1 MFQAIASRLAAI
13 YISFMLSADN
23 PSDSQIKAFHKAL
36 HRWYAAHGRRDL
48 PWRNTNN
55 PYEVYISEIM
65 LQQTQVKT
73 VLERFYAPFLKAFP
87 TLAALAAA
95 DHQAVA
101 KKWEGLGYYTRAA
114 NLHKAAQQSGGMLP
128 GTWEELQKLPG
139 IGRNTASAVA
149 CFGFGQAVPVME
161 ANVRRVLCRVF
172 AMKEARDDVLWE
184 KAELLLDKQNPFDY
198 NQAMMDI
205 GAMVCTKRAPRCE
218 ICPLAAIC
226 KGKIAPESYPAPKKA
241 KITPTRKRVIVV
253 LHDGRG
259 GYFLYK
265 RTTRFLHGLYGFP
278 EYDEG
283 TKTFTL
289 AESEYSLLRK
299 ALLGQITQTYSHF
312 TLQAEVYLAKVDAQ
326 EAKAA
331 GLQCATRNEIKELP
345 LSGADHKVLALL
357 DTNNQK

>member
-1 MFQAIASRLAAI
+1 MAALH
-13 YISFMLSADN
+13 ISLMPQTNHPTDK
-23 PSDSQIKAFHKAL
+23 QIKAFHTAL
-36 HRWYAAHGRRDL
+36 HRWYVTYGRRDL
-48 PWRNTNN
+48 PWRNTKD

-73 VLERFYAPFLKAFP
+73 VLERYYTPFLQTFP

-95 DHQAVA
+95 EHQAVA
-101 KKWEGLGYYTRAA
+101 KQWEGLGYYTRAA
-114 NLHKAAQQSGGMLP
+114 NLHKAARQSGGALP

-172 AMKEARDDVLWE
+172 AMKEARENTLWE
-184 KAELLLDKQNPFDY
+184 KAELLLDRKNPFDY

-218 ICPLAAIC
+218 ICPLASIC
-226 KGKIAPESYPAPKKA
+226 SGKTSPEIYPVAKKA
-241 KITPTRKRVIVV
+241 KVVPVRKRVIVV
-253 LHDGRG
+253 PHDGQES
-259 GYFLYK
+259 YFLYK
-265 RTTRFLHGLYGFP
+265 RTSRFLHGLYGFP

-283 TKTFTL
+283 TEAFAFAQTHHKL
-289 AESEYSLLRK
+289 SKK

-312 TLQAEVYLAKVDAQ
+312 TLQAQVYLAQVKAA
-326 EAKAA
+326 EAEHA
-331 GLQCATRNEIKELP
+331 GLQRATRSDITLLP

-357 DTNNQK
+357 DAM